1 MKHNGKRPSLTVS
14 MLCRIGAGSNASLA
28 IQGGS
33 PEAGEV
39 PAPKAAAP
47 EQDDAGKGG
56 HGQLA
61 YTWSIPAV
69 PPSLQVANFTFMRKH
84 THFSEMAACSAMAMA
99 IAAIATTPGIHH

>member
-1 MKHNGKRPSLTVS
+1 
-14 MLCRIGAGSNASLA
+14 MLCRTGAGSNASLA

-33 PEAGEV
+33 PEAGKV
-39 PAPKAAAP
+39 PAPKAAAAP

-69 PPSLQVANFTFMRKH
+69 PPSLQVANLPLMRKH
-84 THFSEMAACSAMAMA
+84 TLRICSLTACGLKATAVVA
-99 IAAIATTPGIHH
+99 IASTPGISHQRDHHHAACLV